1 MVRDFEQL
9 LLLKTSELKMILL
22 ALKSLFFVTAILG
35 YSTGV
40 WRLIGNYFQQE
51 FKTYLAEEG
60 KKNRYLLVDPV
71 VENPPAAT
79 VEIVTETEV
88 RQAGRSVTANR
99 LLDEMIV
106 NFGRLFTTRN
116 EAEFSRT
123 KTPAG
128 PRPDRPT
135 EEIVASTSR
144 QVRRESRADLDL
156 GGKLVAAGAI
166 IESDKF
172 PRSYSSE
179 VDNESDENDVA
190 SDGDDGDEEEKW
202 IKYWKNRE
210 RGNAAEGDGEGHCEA
225 KLDACGP

>member
-1 MVRDFEQL
+1 
-9 LLLKTSELKMILL
+9 MILL

-51 FKTYLAEEG
+51 FKTYLDEEV
-60 KKNRYLLVDPV
+60 KKNKYLLVDPA
-71 VENPPAAT
+71 VESPPAASS
-79 VEIVTETEV
+79 EIVTEKEV
-88 RQAGRSVTANR
+88 QKAGRSGAANK

-116 EAEFSRT
+116 EAEFSR
-123 KTPAG
+123 KRTPAKTQLE
-128 PRPDRPT
+128 RPEKD
-135 EEIVASTSR
+135 IISSTSR
-144 QVRRESRADLDL
+144 HARRESIPEQEPRGASA
-156 GGKLVAAGAI
+156 VAGTI

-172 PRSYSSE
+172 PRSSSSE
-179 VDNESDENDVA
+179 VDNESDENDIA

-202 IKYWKNRE
+202 IKYWKHRE
-210 RGNAAEGDGEGHCEA
+210 RAIAAGEDGEGHCEA

>member
-1 MVRDFEQL
+1 
-9 LLLKTSELKMILL
+9 MILL

-40 WRLIGNYFQQE
+40 WRLISNYFQQE
-51 FKTYLAEEG
+51 FKTYLDEEV
-60 KKNRYLLVDPV
+60 KKNKYLLVDPV

-79 VEIVTETEV
+79 AEIVTENEV
-88 RQAGRSVTANR
+88 RKAGRSVTANR

-116 EAEFSRT
+116 EAELART
-123 KTPAG
+123 KTPAETQL
-128 PRPDRPT
+128 DRPSKA
-135 EEIVASTSR
+135 IVTSTSGS
-144 QVRRESRADLDL
+144 VWRESKADLDP
-156 GGKLVAAGAI
+156 GGKLAAVGAI

-190 SDGDDGDEEEKW
+190 TDGDDGDEEEKW
-202 IKYWKNRE
+202 IKYWTDRK
-210 RGNAAEGDGEGHCEA
+210 RGNAAGGDGEGHCEA